1 MHRLIALTTSNSVQD
16 EKNEPL
22 DQTNS
27 SYFVSADFKP
37 ATQFSTGSKPRRT
50 RSRSPEVSPTGN
62 SGGNSGLLSMSPF
75 KPRMSKLISS
85 HRTGSGYNSQTRGAV
100 RLEKSDKQKGRRN
113 LFVLAVGCIAT
124 SGIIYA
130 AKFADSID
138 VNPINTLAGSLSQR
152 VETGRLAN
160 PRLPKPLSP
169 PSFRFDDADPAI
181 WEARMAST
189 LAQNRP
195 DLKGLAVNAM
205 IDHEARVP
213 SEVFKVDASIEQ
225 AIENAEKNLPPLQ
238 SIVPHQTLAIQD
250 ETASLHDD
258 FKKVVEVQPGDSFS
272 KILNDNG
279 ISSSDLPSLEEHKLV
294 QRYLTKLKVGQTI
307 DFTFGWQKDFK
318 SLNVKVNRD
327 TRVVLSKNDN
337 GYTLEKVHL
346 PLEYERVVTS
356 GTIDQSLY
364 LAAEKAKLDQATI
377 MTLADIFQWELDFT
391 NDIRKG
397 DHFSIVYDR
406 LYRDGKYV
414 GDGDILAAEFVRGDR
429 VHRAIRFTNDNEVT
443 AYYSPDGKAKGRSFN
458 RHPVEIVRITSKFDP
473 NRMHPVLHQ
482 IRAHKGVDYGAPY
495 GSPIRAVADGH
506 ISYSGDRNAYGN
518 TVIIK
523 HDSKRTTLYAHM
535 SRIDKKSN
543 VGKKIKRG
551 DVIGYVGKSG
561 RVTGTHLHYELR
573 LNGKHVDP
581 LKVELPSP
589 PPLAA
594 KDLPRLKAI
603 SSELVAQ
610 MRSVNEMVS
619 LAPEE
624 DTEALAGF

>member
-1 MHRLIALTTSNSVQD
+1 MFQD
-16 EKNEPL
+16 ENNETL

-27 SYFVSADFKP
+27 THFVSGDFKP
-37 ATQFSTGSKPRRT
+37 VTQFSAGSQQT
-50 RSRSPEVSPTGN
+50 RAHAGSAAGSNRL
-62 SGGNSGLLSMSPF
+62 SGLLTTSPF
-75 KPRMSKLISS
+75 KPRMSKLLSN
-85 HRTGSGYNSQTRGAV
+85 HRAGGLHNNHSRGAV
-100 RLEKSDKQKGRRN
+100 RLEKSDNQKARRS
-113 LFVLAVGCIAT
+113 LFLLAIGCVAT
-124 SGIIYA
+124 SGIIYG
-130 AKFADSID
+130 AKLADSVGIS
-138 VNPINTLAGSLSQR
+138 PLAVKGSLQSPFLNGR
-152 VETGRLAN
+152 SEPARLADN
-160 PRLPKPLSP
+160 PLLPKPVP
-169 PSFRFDDADPAI
+169 QPSFRFDDADPAI
-181 WEARMAST
+181 WQATVASMQ
-189 LAQNRP
+189 AQNRP
-195 DLKGLAVNAM
+195 DNNGYV
-205 IDHEARVP
+205 RP
-213 SEVFKVDASIEQ
+213 SFPPHAIFDRNNERNVEIFKVDAALEQ
-225 AIENAEKNLPPLQ
+225 AMRDAEHNLPPLQ
-238 SIVPHQTLAIQD
+238 SSVPHQTLAVQD
-250 ETASLHDD
+250 EPALQDD

-279 ISSSDLPSLEEHKLV
+279 ISRSDLPSLEEHNLV
-294 QRYLTKLKVGQTI
+294 QRYLTKLKVGQKM
-307 DFTFGWQKDFK
+307 DFTYSWQSDFK
-318 SLNVKVNRD
+318 SLNIKVSRD
-327 TRVVLSKNDN
+327 TRILLSKHEN
-337 GYTLEKVHL
+337 GYTLEKIHL

-364 LAAEKAKLDQATI
+364 LAAEKAKLDQSTI

-414 GDGDILAAEFVRGDR
+414 GDGEILAAEFVRGDR
-429 VHRAIRFTNDNEVT
+429 VHRAIRFTNDDDVT

-482 IRAHKGVDYGAPY
+482 IRAHKGVDYGAPH

-506 ISYSGDRNAYGN
+506 ISYSGSRNAYGN

-535 SRIDKKSN
+535 SRIDKKSK

-551 DVIGYVGKSG
+551 DVIGYVGKTG

-573 LNGKHVDP
+573 INGKHVDP

-619 LAPEE
+619 QAPEE
-624 DTEALAGF
+624 DTEALMGF